1 MRLSAAISG
10 RFVRFLCIGLG
21 KPKTE
26 GPAVKLALGV
36 EMSLLPALSA
46 GGGGAGS
53 THSFFGT
60 HRDHVSIELGQGE
73 AIEDGLRC
81 RPQVIALDTTLNTGQ
96 HGLSY

>member
-53 THSFFGT
+53 THSLFGT
-60 HRDHVSIELGQGE
+60 HRATFPSNLVRVKPLK
-73 AIEDGLRC
+73 
-81 RPQVIALDTTLNTGQ
+81 TGFVVDRKSS
-96 HGLSY
+96 LLIPP